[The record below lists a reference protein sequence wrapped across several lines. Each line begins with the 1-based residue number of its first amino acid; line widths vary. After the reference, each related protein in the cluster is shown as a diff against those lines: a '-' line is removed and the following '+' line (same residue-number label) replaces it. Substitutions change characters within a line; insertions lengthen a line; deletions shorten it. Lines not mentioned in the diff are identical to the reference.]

1 MFCSLTFLL
10 VTEVFLLRSLI
21 RILILVA
28 ATSIKIN
35 CFCHTQDLLIF
46 LVGVVMA
53 AAHRCGAQPRIG
65 VLCFT
70 IMPMQITPSSA
81 PPQNRSHFAQAQK
94 VAAFLFCSCPRS
106 IREPMVWPQSAQQ
119 GHGAH
124 AAPSQDARRI
134 ESHSRR
140 FMESQPPTKVE
151 IREFAAPGTLL
162 ADCPGAAILAR
173 ADQIDKAAFWSEYPR
188 IRFVVQATGLEDFS
202 SAPHLA
208 TARPLLPIPPPSP
221 ISPLPP
227 PSPVNAAPSHGRVVP
242 PR

>member
-28 ATSIKIN
+28 ATSIKII

-94 VAAFLFCSCPRS
+94 VAAFLFCSCPRA
-106 IREPMVWPQSAQQ
+106 IREPLFWPQSAKPWVR
-119 GHGAH
+119 GHMRRPAKLSF
-124 AAPSQDARRI
+124 ADARVPAPSQLMAR
-134 ESHSRR
+134 
-140 FMESQPPTKVE
+140 
-151 IREFAAPGTLL
+151 
-162 ADCPGAAILAR
+162 
-173 ADQIDKAAFWSEYPR
+173 
-188 IRFVVQATGLEDFS
+188 
-202 SAPHLA
+202 
-208 TARPLLPIPPPSP
+208 
-221 ISPLPP
+221 
-227 PSPVNAAPSHGRVVP
+227 
-242 PR
+242 